1 MLTGKGINLE
11 IINCSADIIEQ
22 RLKNFYTEHT
32 ILRKK
37 LSDRNAEYFDGP
49 DFQISLQRNLAL
61 QRNFNK
67 REKESIM

>member
-1 MLTGKGINLE
+1 MLAGKGINLE
-11 IINCSADIIEQ
+11 IINCSAHIIE
-22 RLKNFYTEHT
+22 
-32 ILRKK
+32 RKK